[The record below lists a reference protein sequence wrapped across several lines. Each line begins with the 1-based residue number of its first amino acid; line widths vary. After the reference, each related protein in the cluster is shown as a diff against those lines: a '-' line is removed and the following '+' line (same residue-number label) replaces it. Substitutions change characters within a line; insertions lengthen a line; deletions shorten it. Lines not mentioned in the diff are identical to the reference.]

1 MRRLS
6 GLLVGTWAAVSLANT
21 PRERK
26 VKQAPLARIDLPV
39 DRIPDRWYNVLP
51 DLPRAPD
58 ELLDPKSGKPL
69 SQDYLERLLPRALAA
84 QERSLERWI
93 SVPDEVAA
101 GYRMWRPTPVYRAH
115 ALERELDTP
124 AEIYFKYE
132 GESPSGSHKLN
143 SALAQAYYAKQEGV
157 RRLVTDTGAGQ
168 WGTALALAGAL
179 MGIEVTVYMVRASY
193 HHKPGRRHL
202 METFGATVL
211 PSPGE
216 FTNVG
221 RFFLNEDPD
230 HPGSEATAVSEALEV
245 VYSDPESRF
254 AMGAFANHVLL
265 HQTLIGL
272 EAREQLE
279 LVDREPDYLVASLGC
294 GSNMGGLALPWV
306 SDKLNGR
313 DLTILAAEPEACP
326 TLTGGEYRWDFADAS
341 GTGPLARTYTL
352 GHDFVPPPIH
362 AGGLRYHGAA
372 PLAGLLRAEGL
383 LDAIAYPQ
391 NEVFKAG
398 SLFARLTG
406 FLPAPETAHAIRAVI
421 DVAQECKEQGRK
433 ATILFCYSGH
443 GLLDLGA
450 YGKFNAGELQD
461 VETMAESL
469 SDASSPVEVH
479 A

>member
-1 MRRLS
+1 MYGQGR
-6 GLLVGTWAAVSLANT
+6 VG
-21 PRERK
+21 
-26 VKQAPLARIDLPV
+26 APLERVDLPV

-58 ELLDPKSGKPL
+58 ELLDPKTGQPL
-69 SQDYLERLLPRALAA
+69 SEDYLVRLLPLALAA

-132 GESPSGSHKLN
+132 GASPSGSHKLN

-157 RRLVTDTGAGQ
+157 RRLVTATGAGQ
-168 WGTALALAGAL
+168 WGAALALAGAL
-179 MGIEVTVYMVRASY
+179 MGIEVVVYMVRASY

-211 PSPGE
+211 PSPGDSTE
-216 FTNVG
+216 VG
-221 RFFLNEDPD
+221 RFFLGEDPD

-265 HQTLIGL
+265 HQTVIGL

-279 LVDREPDYLVASLGC
+279 LVDREPDYLVASVGC

-306 SDKLNGR
+306 ADKLNGR
-313 DLTILAAEPEACP
+313 DVTILAAEPTACP
-326 TLTGGEYRWDFADAS
+326 TLTRGESRWDCADAS
-341 GTGPLARTYTL
+341 GTGPLTRTYTL
-352 GHDFVPPPIH
+352 GHEFVPPPIH

-372 PLAGLLRAEGL
+372 PLAGLLRDEGL
-383 LDAIAYPQ
+383 LEAVAYQ
-391 NEVFKAG
+391 QTEVFAAG
-398 SLFARLTG
+398 ALFARLTG
-406 FLPAPETAHAIRAVI
+406 FLPAPETAHAIRGVI
-421 DVAQECKEQGRK
+421 DVARECREQQRK
-433 ATILFCYSGH
+433 ATILFCYSRH

-461 VETMAESL
+461 VETLAQSV
-469 SDASSPVEVH
+469 DGASSGMEVPV
-479 A
+479 

>member
-1 MRRLS
+1 MYGQGR
-6 GLLVGTWAAVSLANT
+6 VG
-21 PRERK
+21 
-26 VKQAPLARIDLPV
+26 APLERVDLPV

-58 ELLDPKSGKPL
+58 ELLDPKTGQPL
-69 SQDYLERLLPRALAA
+69 SEDYLVRLLPLALAA

-132 GESPSGSHKLN
+132 GASPSGSHKLN

-168 WGTALALAGAL
+168 WGAALALAGAL
-179 MGIEVTVYMVRASY
+179 MGIEVVVYMVRASF

-211 PSPGE
+211 PSPGDSTE
-216 FTNVG
+216 VG
-221 RFFLNEDPD
+221 RFFLGEDPD

-265 HQTLIGL
+265 HQTVIGL

-279 LVDREPDYLVASLGC
+279 LVDREPDYLVASVGC

-306 SDKLNGR
+306 ADKLNGR
-313 DLTILAAEPEACP
+313 DVTILAAEPTACP
-326 TLTGGEYRWDFADAS
+326 TLTRGEYRWDFADAS
-341 GTGPLARTYTL
+341 GTGPLTRTYTL
-352 GHDFVPPPIH
+352 GHEFVPPPIH

-372 PLAGLLRAEGL
+372 PLAGLLRDEGL
-383 LDAIAYPQ
+383 LEAVAYQQ
-391 NEVFKAG
+391 NEVFAAG
-398 SLFARLTG
+398 ALFARLTG
-406 FLPAPETAHAIRAVI
+406 FLPAPETAHAIRGVI
-421 DVAQECKEQGRK
+421 DVARECREQERK

-450 YGKFNAGELQD
+450 YDKFNSGELPD
-461 VETMAESL
+461 VEMSAQSVDGAP
-469 SDASSPVEVH
+469 SGVEVPV
-479 A
+479 

>member
-1 MRRLS
+1 MDGRARGS
-6 GLLVGTWAAVSLANT
+6 G
-21 PRERK
+21 
-26 VKQAPLARIDLPV
+26 APLERIDLPV

-58 ELLDPKSGKPL
+58 ELLDPKTGQPL
-69 SQDYLERLLPRALAA
+69 SEEYLARLLPRALAA

-101 GYRMWRPTPVYRAH
+101 GYRMWRPTPLYRAH

-132 GESPSGSHKLN
+132 GASPSGSHKLN
-143 SALAQAYYAKQEGV
+143 SALAQVYYAKQEGV

-168 WGTALALAGAL
+168 WGAALALAGAV
-179 MGIEVTVYMVRASY
+179 MGIEVVVYMVRASF

-211 PSPGE
+211 PSPGDSTE
-216 FTNVG
+216 VG
-221 RFFLNEDPD
+221 RFFLGEDPD

-265 HQTLIGL
+265 HQTVIGL

-279 LVDREPDYLVASLGC
+279 LVDREPDYLVASVGC

-306 SDKLNGR
+306 ADKLNGR
-313 DLTILAAEPEACP
+313 DVTILAAEPTACP
-326 TLTGGEYRWDFADAS
+326 TLTRGEYRWDFADAS
-341 GTGPLARTYTL
+341 GTGPLTRTYAL
-352 GHDFVPPPIH
+352 GHEFVPPPIH
-362 AGGLRYHGAA
+362 AGRLRYHGAA
-372 PLAGLLRAEGL
+372 PLAGLLRDEGL
-383 LDAIAYPQ
+383 LEAVAYQ
-391 NEVFKAG
+391 QTEVFAAG
-398 SLFARLTG
+398 ALFARLTG

-421 DVAQECKEQGRK
+421 DVARECRQRQHK

-450 YGKFNAGELQD
+450 YDKFNSGELPD
-461 VETMAESL
+461 VETFAQSV
-469 SDASSPVEVH
+469 DGASSGVEVPV
-479 A
+479 

>member
-1 MRRLS
+1 
-6 GLLVGTWAAVSLANT
+6 VN
-21 PRERK
+21 
-26 VKQAPLARIDLPV
+26 QAPLERIDLPI

-51 DLPRAPD
+51 DLPRAPE
-58 ELLDPKSGKPL
+58 ELIDPQTGEPL
-69 SQDYLERLLPRALAA
+69 SEDYLARLLPRALVA

-93 SVPDEVAA
+93 SIPDEVAA
-101 GYRMWRPTPVYRAH
+101 CYRMWRPTAVYRAH

-132 GESPSGSHKLN
+132 GASPSGSHKLN
-143 SALAQAYYAKQEGV
+143 SALAQVYYAKQEGV

-168 WGTALALAGAL
+168 WGVALALAGAV
-179 MGIEVTVYMVRASY
+179 MGIEIVVYMVRASF

-211 PSPGE
+211 PSPGDSTE
-216 FTNVG
+216 TG
-221 RFFLNEDPD
+221 RAFLAQDPD

-245 VYSDPESRF
+245 VRSDPESRF

-265 HQTLIGL
+265 HQTVIGL

-279 LVDREPDYLVASLGC
+279 LVDRDPDYLIASVGC

-306 SDKLNGR
+306 ADKLNGR
-313 DLTILAAEPEACP
+313 ELTILAAEPSACP
-326 TLTGGEYRWDFADAS
+326 TLTEGEYRWDFTDAA
-341 GTGPLARTYTL
+341 GTGPLTRTYTL
-352 GHDFVPPPIH
+352 GHEFVPPPIH

-372 PLAGLLRAEGL
+372 PLAGLLRDEGL
-383 LDAIAYPQ
+383 MDAIAYQQ
-391 NEVFKAG
+391 NEVFAAG
-398 SLFARLTG
+398 ALFARLTG

-421 DVAQECKEQGRK
+421 DVARECRQRRRK

-450 YGKFNAGELQD
+450 YGKFNSGELQD
-461 VETMAESL
+461 VETMAQSL
-469 SDASSPVEVH
+469 NGPSSQVEVL

>member
-1 MRRLS
+1 MYGRS
-6 GLLVGTWAAVSLANT
+6 GVLA
-21 PRERK
+21 
-26 VKQAPLARIDLPV
+26 APLERIELSI
-39 DRIPDRWYNVLP
+39 DRIPDRWYNVIP

-58 ELLDPKSGKPL
+58 ELIDGRTGEPL
-69 SQDYLERLLPRALAA
+69 TQEYLERLLPRALAA

-101 GYRMWRPTPVYRAH
+101 AYRQWRPAPLYRAH

-124 AEIYFKYE
+124 AAIYFKYE
-132 GESPSGSHKLN
+132 GASPSGSHKLN

-168 WGTALALAGAL
+168 WGSALAMAGAL
-179 MGIEVTVYMVRASY
+179 MGIEVVVYMVRASY

-202 METFGATVL
+202 METFGATIL

-216 FTNVG
+216 STEAG
-221 RFFLNEDPD
+221 RRFLADDPD

-245 VYSDPESRF
+245 VASDPEARF
-254 AMGAFANHVLL
+254 AVGAFANHVLL
-265 HQTLIGL
+265 HQTVIGL

-279 LVDREPDYLVASLGC
+279 LVDREPDYLVASVGC

-306 SDKLNGR
+306 ADKLNGR
-313 DLTILAAEPEACP
+313 DISILATEPAACA
-326 TLTGGEYRWDFADAS
+326 TLTEGEYRWDYADATGS
-341 GTGPLARTYTL
+341 GPLTRTYTL

-372 PLAGLLRAEGL
+372 PLVGLLRDEGVI
-383 LDAIAYPQ
+383 DAVAYHQ
-391 NEVFKAG
+391 NEVFAAG

-406 FLPAPETAHAIRAVI
+406 FLPAPETAHAIRGVI
-421 DVAQECKEQGRK
+421 DVARECREQQRE

-450 YGKFNAGELQD
+450 YGRFNAGELRD

-469 SDASSPVEVH
+469 EAPWTGVG
-479 A
+479 